1 MAIKPSPERRRL
13 ATAAL
18 LFGLMLV
25 AGQATAFERSH
36 YFAPMS
42 GNEELA
48 QGTVNAVLAHADGF
62 LGFTGHGWGVERP
75 QVYLF
80 TIKWT
85 TLEAHV
91 EGFRASPAFAQW
103 RALIGPHF
111 DGAPVVEH
119 FSA

>member
-1 MAIKPSPERRRL
+1 MILE
-13 ATAAL
+13 
-18 LFGLMLV
+18 V
-25 AGQATAFERSH
+25 AQIPILEGHKEAFEVDLDT
-36 YFAPMS
+36 A
-42 GNEELA
+42 
-48 QGTVNAVLAHADGF
+48 VNAVLAHADGF

-111 DGAPVVEH
+111 DGTPVVEH